1 MEVLVSKVV
10 LEFWF
15 VAHLALTC
23 RGSECRHLR
32 EEALQQAANQGR
44 FHQTEHVNISTSK
57 KEKIQ
62 HYNKVR
68 SHQTDLYKHA
78 IEVIQI
84 GKHDNDKV
92 VMTKHHFEPLW
103 QYFKITCDPFRLLL
117 LLLLLTL
124 VHGFN
129 PSLWIVHWPP
139 FLPPCQV
146 CSDSGGVIPPPSLI
160 VEFLCKCDW

>member
-117 LLLLLTL
+117 LRYESSTL
-124 VHGFN
+124 ILFKEL
-129 PSLWIVHWPP
+129 SSSI
-139 FLPPCQV
+139 FQSCQSV
-146 CSDSGGVIPPPSLI
+146 SEASVTPVQIST
-160 VEFLCKCDW
+160 LCNI